1 MAARTA
7 VCMIHKI
14 GSNTEQRNEN
24 HGNDPGELE
33 LVASFFVYY
42 ENHEA
47 CCKGEGNSKIDFEIF
62 FESENEKGQKEDLN
76 GDEQEVDY
84 ETAVNVLMKNF
95 ETLFVFD
102 DFIICFFR
110 MLFHNQLNNKLISQ
124 FCHSYVCY

>member
-1 MAARTA
+1 
-7 VCMIHKI
+7 MIHKVC
-14 GSNTEQRNEN
+14 GDAEQWDEDHR
-24 HGNDPGELE
+24 NDPGELE

-47 CCKGEGNSKIDFEIF
+47 GCEGEGNSKIDFKIF

-102 DFIICFFR
+102 DFII
-110 MLFHNQLNNKLISQ
+110 
-124 FCHSYVCY
+124 